1 MILAFRRPECPTQN
15 CNLKLWGV
23 SSDASYEIYFED
35 CGRKQLL
42 SGKEMID
49 GLDIV
54 IESQP
59 GSALITYHQC

>member
-1 MILAFRRPECPTQN
+1 MILAFRRPECSTQN

-23 SSDASYEIYFED
+23 SSDASYEIHFED
-35 CGRKQLL
+35 CGRIQVL
-42 SGKEMID
+42 SGKVMID